1 MNILVN
7 LPNYLQNRN
16 EFYGEDG
23 HKKKLIGL
31 KKNVSNIN
39 ETNCKINKKMII

>member
-7 LPNYLQNRN
+7 LPNYYLQNRN

-23 HKKKLIGL
+23 HKKLLIGL
-31 KKNVSNIN
+31 KKRI
-39 ETNCKINKKMII
+39 KYG